1 LNKIYSCLLKIGEPL
16 FGNVRKIK
24 LKILP

>member
-16 FGNVRKIK
+16 FGSVCKIK